1 MRIIKLENILSSGSF
16 HSDISPEVALALK
29 AKLKR
34 SSIKSRRRGITVKP
48 VLDFDEINKEAIKLA
63 CVKVKYP
70 QKLPKGVVISVRRKS
85 RVCAIK

>member
-1 MRIIKLENILSSGSF
+1 MKKLENILSSGSF
-16 HSDISPEVALALK
+16 HSDISPEVVLALK

-34 SSIKSRRRGITVKP
+34 SSIKSRRKSATVKP
-48 VLDFDEINKEAIKLA
+48 LLDFDEINKEAIKLA